1 MVHRSDARLDL
12 PHDWKVSVVCT
23 FISVDTTECGE
34 EDTECCGVRAR
45 RSTSVPPTGT
55 TPEDTEFAQN
65 NDVAKADESVSCAT
79 DVLDDEASE
88 LSSCG
93 SIPGELNVQD
103 DCSKQRQFECGHS
116 YDEGALPEWFHVLEK
131 RDWYLSDSDEARNKR
146 DATKM
151 RCPGCRPEA
160 SCPECRLLPLPR

>member
-116 YDEGALPEWFHVLEK
+116 YDEGALPEWPVPK
-131 RDWYLSDSDEARNKR
+131 YTCVMTCVMNDWLGQSLDLYMQVSRFGE
-146 DATKM
+146 T
-151 RCPGCRPEA
+151 
-160 SCPECRLLPLPR
+160 RLVFERQRRG